1 MRRAY
6 VLRIFLNDG
15 QPNVVTEGR
24 LARSR
29 SSSRFAASGSTEGG
43 DAWSWG
49 PTGGAWP
56 TMRPQHGP
64 GWKHRRT
71 IALEPWQDV
80 LVAAHPGQFV
90 RGCIHSDGCRHR
102 RVV

>member
-43 DAWSWG
+43 DAWS
-49 PTGGAWP
+49 
-56 TMRPQHGP
+56 
-64 GWKHRRT
+64 
-71 IALEPWQDV
+71 
-80 LVAAHPGQFV
+80 
-90 RGCIHSDGCRHR
+90 
-102 RVV
+102 